1 MIRILSILGYISSIL
16 AFVSVVITV
25 YSLTIESYS
34 KRNSSIY
41 LQARVL
47 NEQVI
52 DIRFSS
58 MTNRH
63 TIDLIEVYKLD
74 SLLMEKPFITNLP
87 LLSYKESEEYYK
99 QVSNELKK
107 LIQKN
112 NEEILKK
119 RQENVDLNKDNK
131 DSLNI
136 KLSLQ
141 DLTDKLIKHTEKFK

>member
-41 LQARVL
+41 LQARVI
-47 NEQVI
+47 NEQVM
-52 DIRFSS
+52 DIMLSK

-74 SLLMEKPFITNLP
+74 S
-87 LLSYKESEEYYK
+87 
-99 QVSNELKK
+99 
-107 LIQKN
+107 
-112 NEEILKK
+112 
-119 RQENVDLNKDNK
+119 
-131 DSLNI
+131 
-136 KLSLQ
+136 
-141 DLTDKLIKHTEKFK
+141 